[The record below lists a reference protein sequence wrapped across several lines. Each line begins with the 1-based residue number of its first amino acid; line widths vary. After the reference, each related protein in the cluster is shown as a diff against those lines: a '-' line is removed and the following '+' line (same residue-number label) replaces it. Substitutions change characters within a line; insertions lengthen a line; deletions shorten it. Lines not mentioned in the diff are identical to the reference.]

1 MKKRKK
7 KRKTKLSIFSVA
19 NSFDLHIKEPAY
31 ACHVDKMHDHVKA
44 RKFAAAVR
52 QLLKAQNNGFSHYKY
67 TMVQNEGLC
76 DAMGKRLQ
84 RSHSVWTVRS

>member
-7 KRKTKLSIFSVA
+7 NQQKHRVVKSFKALSY
-19 NSFDLHIKEPAY
+19 EPAY

-76 DAMGKRLQ
+76 DAMGKRLR
-84 RSHSVWTVRS
+84 RSQSVWTVRS